1 MSAVSERPAARLRSI
16 VVTLALACLVV
27 PVLAACTAVEARD
40 DNRVT
45 VEMTDLHQFEPA
57 SLRVPLSATVVW
69 KNASLVSH
77 TATAEAQDLPAG
89 AEPWDSGALYSGQT
103 WAHHFDVP
111 GTYVYVCRYH
121 EDEGMVGTI
130 VVTR

>member
-1 MSAVSERPAARLRSI
+1 MSAVGERPAPRLRSI
-16 VVTLALACLVV
+16 VLTLALACLVV

-40 DNRVT
+40 DNRLT
-45 VEMTDLHQFEPA
+45 VEMTDLRQFDPA
-57 SLRVPLSATVVW
+57 SLRVPLGVTVVW
-69 KNASLVSH
+69 KNESLVSH
-77 TATAEAQDLPAG
+77 TATAEPRSLPTG

-103 WAHHFDVP
+103 WAYHFEVP

-130 VVTR
+130 VVGA